1 MQPQIAVA
9 FITSGA
15 SLLVAI
21 VSIIMNN
28 RILGYKVDELKKQ
41 VEKHNNLIERTAVV
55 ERDLKTAFSRIDDIR
70 DEIRSIYSY
79 TPLWGGHVSQLAVS
93 FRTTWRCVSG

>member
-1 MQPQIAVA
+1 MQTQIAVA

-55 ERDLKTAFSRIDDIR
+55 ERDLKTTFSRIDDIR
-70 DEIRSIYSY
+70 DDISRLNDHIIK
-79 TPLWGGHVSQLAVS
+79 
-93 FRTTWRCVSG
+93 

>member
-1 MQPQIAVA
+1 MQTQIAVA

-21 VSIIMNN
+21 ISIIMNN

-70 DEIRSIYSY
+70 DDISRLNDHIIK
-79 TPLWGGHVSQLAVS
+79 
-93 FRTTWRCVSG
+93 

>member
-1 MQPQIAVA
+1 MQTQIAVA

-15 SLLVAI
+15 SLLVAVI
-21 VSIIMNN
+21 SIIMNN

-55 ERDLKTAFSRIDDIR
+55 ERDLKTAFSKIDDMR
-70 DEIRSIYSY
+70 DDISRISDHLIK
-79 TPLWGGHVSQLAVS
+79 
-93 FRTTWRCVSG
+93 

>member
-1 MQPQIAVA
+1 M
-9 FITSGA
+9 
-15 SLLVAI
+15 LVAVI
-21 VSIIMNN
+21 SIIMNN

-70 DEIRSIYSY
+70 DDITRLNDHLIK
-79 TPLWGGHVSQLAVS
+79 
-93 FRTTWRCVSG
+93 

>member
-1 MQPQIAVA
+1 MQTQIAVA
-9 FITSGA
+9 IITSGA

-21 VSIIMNN
+21 ISIIMNN
-28 RILGYKVDELKKQ
+28 RVLGYKVDELKKQ

-70 DEIRSIYSY
+70 DDITRLNDHLIK
-79 TPLWGGHVSQLAVS
+79 
-93 FRTTWRCVSG
+93 

>member
-1 MQPQIAVA
+1 MEPQIAVA

-21 VSIIMNN
+21 ISIIMNN

-70 DEIRSIYSY
+70 DDITRLNDHLIK
-79 TPLWGGHVSQLAVS
+79 
-93 FRTTWRCVSG
+93 

>member
-1 MQPQIAVA
+1 MQTQIAVA

-15 SLLVAI
+15 SLLVALI
-21 VSIIMNN
+21 SIIMNN

-70 DEIRSIYSY
+70 DDITRLNDHLIK
-79 TPLWGGHVSQLAVS
+79 
-93 FRTTWRCVSG
+93 

>member
-21 VSIIMNN
+21 ISITMNN

-41 VEKHNNLIERTAVV
+41 VEKHNSLVERTAVI
-55 ERDLKTAFSRIDDIR
+55 ERDLKTAFNKIDDMR
-70 DEIRSIYSY
+70 DDIGRLTENLIK
-79 TPLWGGHVSQLAVS
+79 
-93 FRTTWRCVSG
+93 

>member
-21 VSIIMNN
+21 ISIIMNN

-70 DEIRSIYSY
+70 DDITRLNDHLIK
-79 TPLWGGHVSQLAVS
+79 
-93 FRTTWRCVSG
+93 

>member
-1 MQPQIAVA
+1 MQTQIAVA

-21 VSIIMNN
+21 ISIVMNN

-41 VEKHNNLIERTAVV
+41 VEKHNNLIERTAVI
-55 ERDLKTAFSRIDDIR
+55 ERDLKTAFNKIDDMR
-70 DEIRSIYSY
+70 DDIGRLTETLIK
-79 TPLWGGHVSQLAVS
+79 
-93 FRTTWRCVSG
+93 

>member
-1 MQPQIAVA
+1 MQAQIAVA

-21 VSIIMNN
+21 ISIIMNN
-28 RILGYKVDELKKQ
+28 RVLGYKVDELKKQ

-70 DEIRSIYSY
+70 DDITRMNDHLIK
-79 TPLWGGHVSQLAVS
+79 
-93 FRTTWRCVSG
+93 

>member
-15 SLLVAI
+15 SLLVALI
-21 VSIIMNN
+21 SIIMNN

-55 ERDLKTAFSRIDDIR
+55 ERDLKTAFSRIDDMR
-70 DEIRSIYSY
+70 DDISRLNDHIIK
-79 TPLWGGHVSQLAVS
+79 
-93 FRTTWRCVSG
+93 

>member
-1 MQPQIAVA
+1 MQTQIAVA

-21 VSIIMNN
+21 ISIVMNN

-41 VEKHNNLIERTAVV
+41 VEKHNNLIERTAVM
-55 ERDLKTAFSRIDDIR
+55 ERDLKTAFSRIDDMR
-70 DEIRSIYSY
+70 DDITRLNDRLIK
-79 TPLWGGHVSQLAVS
+79 
-93 FRTTWRCVSG
+93 

>member
-1 MQPQIAVA
+1 MQAQIAVA

-70 DEIRSIYSY
+70 DDITRLNDHLIK
-79 TPLWGGHVSQLAVS
+79 
-93 FRTTWRCVSG
+93 